1 MATFLLTYAFRCGT
15 CDTAINEILVLA
27 ADSRRKL
34 AGTVRRVHLG
44 CRFCGSPTA
53 VHGAAKMSIYEIAQI
68 RDLSRQS
75 GRVRDF

>member
-15 CDTAINEILVLA
+15 CDTANNDKLVLA

-34 AGTVRRVHLG
+34 AGTMRRAHLG

-53 VHGAAKMSIYEIAQI
+53 VHGGAEVSIDEITHI
-68 RDLSRQS
+68 RDFSPS
-75 GRVRDF
+75 GDF

>member
-15 CDTAINEILVLA
+15 CNTANNDKLVLA

-34 AGTVRRVHLG
+34 AGTMRRTHLG

-53 VHGAAKMSIYEIAQI
+53 VHGGAKVSICEITQI
-68 RDLSRQS
+68 
-75 GRVRDF
+75 GDFSPSDDF

>member
-15 CDTAINEILVLA
+15 CDTANNDKLVLA

-53 VHGAAKMSIYEIAQI
+53 VRGGAEVSIDKIRQI
-68 RDLSRQS
+68 RDFSLRAIFEP
-75 GRVRDF
+75 R